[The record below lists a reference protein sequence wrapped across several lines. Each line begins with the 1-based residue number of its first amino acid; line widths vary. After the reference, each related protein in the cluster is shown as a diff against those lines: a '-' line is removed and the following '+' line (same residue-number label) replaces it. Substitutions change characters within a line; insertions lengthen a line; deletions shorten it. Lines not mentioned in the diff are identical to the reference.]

1 MVNIRYSLLPF
12 KKYWTNFTFEYL
24 YLLGGFV
31 LFLSVVFYLVSRLCI
46 MKANPKTSKNQKAMI
61 KEKFFVDYINYVF
74 FIMLKNSIGDTGTL
88 GTLQKNSKAGVILF
102 TTLIIGGFWVTEY
115 YLSTFLSSLTVPYY
129 EKEIKTIPGTY
140 RVNYSKFPI

>member
-1 MVNIRYSLLPF
+1 
-12 KKYWTNFTFEYL
+12 
-24 YLLGGFV
+24 
-31 LFLSVVFYLVSRLCI
+31 
-46 MKANPKTSKNQKAMI
+46 MI

-88 GTLQKNSKAGVILF
+88 GTLQKSSKAGVILF

-129 EKEIKTIPGTY
+129 EKEIKTIPGKY

>member
-1 MVNIRYSLLPF
+1 
-12 KKYWTNFTFEYL
+12 
-24 YLLGGFV
+24 
-31 LFLSVVFYLVSRLCI
+31 

-88 GTLQKNSKAGVILF
+88 GTLQKSSKAGVILF

-115 YLSTFLSSLTVPYY
+115 YKLSAVMAETITKIISS
-129 EKEIKTIPGTY
+129 
-140 RVNYSKFPI
+140 